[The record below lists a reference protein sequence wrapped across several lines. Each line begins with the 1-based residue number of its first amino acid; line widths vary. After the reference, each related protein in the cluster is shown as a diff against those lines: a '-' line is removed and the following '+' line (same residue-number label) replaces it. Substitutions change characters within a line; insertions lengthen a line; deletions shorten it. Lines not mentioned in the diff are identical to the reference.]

1 MTVKFDLVWG
11 AVTVNAWDF
20 RQVGLIPYKFSDLL
34 LAGLC
39 RCTSRSAIVARKW
52 NRVSLRNNSVSEGSR
67 SVKRPRFRYLN
78 MWQKLAI
85 GVAGAAVLAG
95 AVWFT
100 IRQIN
105 KDVVTVQTAVVT
117 RQDLTSVVTASGE
130 IKPLTYTNVLGEG
143 IGKITEIVVK
153 EGDHV
158 KKGDVLLRL
167 ESIQPSA
174 DVDAQ
179 RANLEAADAGI
190 KSAEASGIS
199 AEADINSRAADLEH
213 AKLEWQRGQEL
224 FKEGLVPKQ
233 DYDTRKATYDSAV
246 AALASAQARAEQSRA
261 LLGQAHSG
269 LTQNRAMLNRL
280 TDVLRKTTYTAP
292 IEGVVTY
299 IAVRVGENVV
309 PGIQN
314 ATGSYLMT
322 ISNMSVVTSEVMVDE
337 TDITSVRA
345 GETADVTID
354 ALPGKYFTGKVTEVG
369 TQAVLRSSGLAS
381 TQSTTGNQ
389 EAKDFKVVV
398 TLENPPEGL
407 RPGLSSTAKI
417 ITAQKHSVITI
428 PIQAFAVRTKRDL
441 EEAAKQA
448 GRKPDDSITLAA
460 GRPAQDT
467 GPGPSSTSK
476 DTEIQGIFV
485 VRGGRAEFVPVATGI
500 MGVTDIE
507 VTSGVKEGDEI
518 VTGSYKALR
527 TLKPD
532 ARVKVDNSP
541 PKITDDNRS

>member
-1 MTVKFDLVWG
+1 MNT
-11 AVTVNAWDF
+11 
-20 RQVGLIPYKFSDLL
+20 
-34 LAGLC
+34 
-39 RCTSRSAIVARKW
+39 
-52 NRVSLRNNSVSEGSR
+52 
-67 SVKRPRFRYLN
+67 
-78 MWQKLAI
+78 WQKIGI
-85 GVAGAAVLAG
+85 GVGGAAVLAG
-95 AVWFT
+95 AVWLT

-105 KDVVTVQTAVVT
+105 KDVVTVQTAAVA

-130 IKPLTYTNVLGEG
+130 IKPMTYTNVLGEG

-158 KKGDVLLRL
+158 KKGAVLLRL

-179 RANLEAADAGI
+179 RANIESAGAGV
-190 KSAEASGIS
+190 KAAEANDVSVQ
-199 AEADINSRAADLEH
+199 ADIKSRAADLEH
-213 AKLEWQRGQEL
+213 ARLEWERGQQL
-224 FKEGLVPKQ
+224 FKEGLIPKQ

-246 AALASAQARAEQSRA
+246 AALASAQAHAEQGRA
-261 LLGQAHSG
+261 QVGQAHSA
-269 LTQNRAMLNRL
+269 LSQSQAMLNRL
-280 TDVLRKTTYTAP
+280 RDVLRKTTYTAP
-292 IEGVVTY
+292 IDGVVTY

-322 ISNMSVVTSEVMVDE
+322 ISDMSVVTSEVMVDE
-337 TDITSVRA
+337 TDITSVKLNEA
-345 GETADVTID
+345 TDVTID
-354 ALPGKYFTGKVTEVG
+354 ALPGKYFKGKVTEVG

-398 TLENPPEGL
+398 TLENPPDGL

-417 ITAQKHSVITI
+417 TTAQKKSVITI
-428 PIQAFAVRTKRDL
+428 PIQALAVRTKKDL

-460 GRPAQDT
+460 SRPAPNAGSAGT
-467 GPGPSSTSK
+467 TSSEK
-476 DTEIQGIFV
+476 NPEIQGLFV
-485 VRGGRAEFVPVATGI
+485 IRRGRAEFVPVTTGI

-507 VTSGVKEGDEI
+507 VMSGVNEGDQI
-518 VTGSYKALR
+518 ITGSYKALR

-532 ARVKVDNSP
+532 ARVKIDNSP
-541 PKITDDNRS
+541 PKMTDDNRS

>member
-1 MTVKFDLVWG
+1 M
-11 AVTVNAWDF
+11 N
-20 RQVGLIPYKFSDLL
+20 I
-34 LAGLC
+34 
-39 RCTSRSAIVARKW
+39 
-52 NRVSLRNNSVSEGSR
+52 
-67 SVKRPRFRYLN
+67 
-78 MWQKLAI
+78 WQKI
-85 GVAGAAVLAG
+85 GVGAGAAAVLAG

-105 KDVVTVQTAVVT
+105 KDVVTVQTAPVA
-117 RQDLTSVVTASGE
+117 RQDLTSLVTASGE

-143 IGKITEIVVK
+143 IGKITDIVVK

-179 RANLEAADAGI
+179 RANIEAADAGI
-190 KSAEASGIS
+190 KSAEAMRIS
-199 AEADINSRAADLEH
+199 AEADIKSRAADLEH
-213 AKLEWQRGQEL
+213 AKLEWERGQEL
-224 FKEGLVPKQ
+224 FKEGLIPKQ
-233 DYDTRKATYDSAV
+233 DYDTRKAAYDSAV

-261 LLGQAHSG
+261 QLGQAHSG

-280 TDVLRKTTYTAP
+280 SDVLRKTTYTAP
-292 IEGVVTY
+292 IDGVVTY

-337 TDITSVRA
+337 TDITSVRT
-345 GETADVTID
+345 GEAADVAID
-354 ALPGKYFTGKVTEVG
+354 ALPGKYFKGKVTEVG

-398 TLENPPEGL
+398 TLEKPPDGL
-407 RPGLSSTAKI
+407 RPGLSSTARI
-417 ITAQKHSVITI
+417 TTAQKPGVITI
-428 PIQAFAVRTKRDL
+428 PIQALAVRTKKDL
-441 EEAAKQA
+441 DEAARQA

-460 GRPAQDT
+460 GRPAPE
-467 GPGPSSTSK
+467 GAAILPAASK

-485 VRGGRAEFVPVATGI
+485 VRGGRAEFVPVSTGI

-507 VTSGVKEGDEI
+507 VTSGVNEGEQI
-518 VTGSYKALR
+518 ITGSYKALR

-541 PKITDDNRS
+541 PKVTDDNRS